1 MSGSRSLWRYFLDN
15 EKTFR
20 FFCEGNGIEVDPL
33 SEVRKRL
40 LSYLEQYIITEAEVI
55 KSEGMTLSYPHTNI
69 AEPTY
74 SFR

>member
-1 MSGSRSLWRYFLDN
+1 MSGSRSLWRNFLDN

-20 FFCEGNGIEVDPL
+20 FFGEGNGIEVDPL

-40 LSYLEQYIITEAEVI
+40 PSYLEQYIITEAGVI
-55 KSEGMTLSYPHTNI
+55 KRAGKTVSYPHTNI
-69 AEPTY
+69 TEPTY